1 MSHYAGRGCVRTLKK
16 LGFELFSY
24 PSKYP
29 DCKGAIFVLIRTPLE
44 RLKDFAE
51 ENNFKMK
58 LDPVRIKAKLAEGD
72 KEHNIEGVNIAH
84 LPYVRYFWYLSF
96 VS

>member
-1 MSHYAGRGCVRTLKK
+1 MHTLRK
-16 LGFELFSY
+16 LGFEISAY
-24 PSKYP
+24 PSHHP
-29 DCKGAIFVLIRTPLE
+29 ECKGAIFVLIRTPLE

-84 LPYVRYFWYLSF
+84 LPDVRYFWYLSF

>member
-1 MSHYAGRGCVRTLKK
+1 VRTLKK

-51 ENNFKMK
+51 ESTFKMK
-58 LDPVRIKAKLAEGD
+58 LDPVRIKVKLAEGD

-84 LPYVRYFWYLSF
+84 LPDVRYFWYLSF

>member
-1 MSHYAGRGCVRTLKK
+1 VRTLKK

-24 PSKYP
+24 QSKYP
-29 DCKGAIFVLIRTPLE
+29 DCKRAIFVLKE
-44 RLKDFAE
+44 FAE

-58 LDPVRIKAKLAEGD
+58 LDPIRIKAKLAEGD

-84 LPYVRYFWYLSF
+84 LPDVRYFWLSF